1 MCRQVNLANNKE
13 TLSDKV
19 VGEDRKPRLTSDF
32 NIQHIRMYITHIH
45 TNTERDRQTDRETET
60 HRERQRQRKRDREG
74 GKLLIKPKPKYV
86 INVRIPFHIHPV
98 PHQGFQKA
106 ECYGRAHGQCE
117 RRDEVGPRKHCSSS
131 SEESL

>member
-1 MCRQVNLANNKE
+1 MLLLTVKSKE
-13 TLSDKV
+13 AIFAMMTAYSQL
-19 VGEDRKPRLTSDF
+19 
-32 NIQHIRMYITHIH
+32 
-45 TNTERDRQTDRETET
+45 
-60 HRERQRQRKRDREG
+60 RKRDIEG